1 MTCQIILNT
10 YLKMIDFS
18 QLIDSNK
25 VPQNESETQYRVE
38 SEIAPPSSNVASQ
51 GWKNLRLKVK
61 TARAFS
67 SELATRN
74 NRRYGYN
81 PRQFQSDSQQ
91 NEGDITGTKRIN
103 EEL

>member
-1 MTCQIILNT
+1 
-10 YLKMIDFS
+10 MIS
-18 QLIDSNK
+18 LLIDSDK
-25 VPQNESETQYRVE
+25 VPQNESETKYRVE
-38 SEIAPPSSNVASQ
+38 SEIPPPSSNVATQ
-51 GWKNLRLKVK
+51 GWKNLKVKVK

-81 PRQFQSDSQQ
+81 QRQSQSNSQQ
-91 NEGDITGTKRIN
+91 NEGDIAKTKRFI